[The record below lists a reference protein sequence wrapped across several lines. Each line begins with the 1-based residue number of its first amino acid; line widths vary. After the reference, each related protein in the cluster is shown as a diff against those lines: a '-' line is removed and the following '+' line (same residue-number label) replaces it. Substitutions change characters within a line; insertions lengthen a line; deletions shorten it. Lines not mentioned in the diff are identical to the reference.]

1 MTRWILALAFSSFL
15 CAQPQQVRVLTYNIH
30 HGEGTDARIDLDRI
44 AAVIRSAGPDV
55 AAIQEVDVRNTR
67 SSGVDQAL
75 ELSKLT
81 GMHVLFGKTI
91 NYRGGFYGNAVLS
104 RWPMNGFVNHEMP
117 FTPGR
122 EKRGIIESVPHA
134 EFHFLATHLD
144 TAEPDRLLA
153 AGRLREI
160 VVERPEG
167 WPMIIAGDLNAAPG
181 SATMNAL
188 LQDWTSAAMEEPLFT
203 FPADKPT
210 RQIDFVLF
218 RPANR
223 WRVIEARVLEE
234 SVASDHRP
242 LLAVLELVAAEQP
255 SARAKPLRPRP

>member
-1 MTRWILALAFSSFL
+1 MTRWFPALAFISLL

-30 HGEGTDARIDLDRI
+30 HGEGTDARIDLERI
-44 AAVIRSAGPDV
+44 AAVIRSADPDV
-55 AAIQEVDVRNTR
+55 VAIQEVDVRNTR
-67 SSGVDQAL
+67 SGGVDQAL
-75 ELSKLT
+75 EISKLA

-144 TAEPDRLLA
+144 TGETDRLLA
-153 AGRLREI
+153 AGRLHEI
-160 VVERPEG
+160 VVERPDG

-181 SATMNAL
+181 SATMRSL
-188 LQDWTSAAMEEPLFT
+188 LQDWTSAAMEEPLLT
-203 FPADKPT
+203 FPAGTPA

-234 SVASDHRP
+234 SIASDHRP
-242 LLAVLELVAAEQP
+242 LLAVPELLPAEAP
-255 SARAKPLRPRP
+255 SARAKLRLPRP